1 MDAPDATEAGRIGE
15 ETAPSARVL
24 VDPSGR
30 GADQLGARLLPATR
44 IIDRR
49 GRVVASVDGRE
60 EWDSPLLRRQIEKL
74 LTDAAPSFEAE

>member
-1 MDAPDATEAGRIGE
+1 
-15 ETAPSARVL
+15 
-24 VDPSGR
+24 
-30 GADQLGARLLPATR
+30 LPATR

-74 LTDAAPSFEAE
+74 LADAAPSFEAE